1 VSDIDTALVKTASVV
16 VLVTSLALVT
26 PAPEDQ
32 LREID
37 AAILHARR

>member
-1 VSDIDTALVKTASVV
+1 MSDIDTALVKTASVV

>member
-1 VSDIDTALVKTASVV
+1 MDRIFLVIVFASVV

-32 LREID
+32 LKEID
-37 AAILHARR
+37 AAILHARP

>member
-1 VSDIDTALVKTASVV
+1 MDRIFLVIVFASVV
-16 VLVTSLALVT
+16 VLVTSLASVT

-32 LREID
+32 LKEIA